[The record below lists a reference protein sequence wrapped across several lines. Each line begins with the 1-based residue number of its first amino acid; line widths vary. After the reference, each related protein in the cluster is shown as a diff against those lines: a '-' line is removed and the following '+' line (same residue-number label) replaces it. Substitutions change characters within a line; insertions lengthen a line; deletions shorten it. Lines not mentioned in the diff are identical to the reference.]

1 METTPRMTFFE
12 ALLKVFNVKR
22 NYSYYRG
29 RARRS
34 EFWYT
39 TLVCIVMLAIID
51 GFGYMAEQKLGYNS
65 NTRIILDIASAYFLI
80 VNYSC
85 LCRRMHDIGRS
96 NFFPGLALSFAVASL
111 ACFIFWQHPVTE
123 TICYILFAVTIL
135 LLAYT
140 LFLCTKDSDR
150 GKNRYGYSEKYVD
163 PADNPEVMEK
173 FWKDYGNDII
183 KKKN

>member
-1 METTPRMTFFE
+1 METSPRMTFFE

-22 NYSYYRG
+22 NYSYYMG

-39 TLVCIVMLAIID
+39 TLVCIVMSAIID
-51 GFGYMAEQKLGYNS
+51 GFDYVMEQKFGYNR
-65 NTRIILDIASAYFLI
+65 NTRIILDIVGAYFLI

-96 NFFPGLALSFAVASL
+96 NFFPGLALSFAIASL
-111 ACFIFWQHPVTE
+111 VCLIFGQNPVAEITFV
-123 TICYILFAVTIL
+123 ILFAVTAL

-150 GKNRYGYSEKYVD
+150 GKNRYGYSDKYVD